1 METVLAWT
9 AVVACVGW
17 GVAIRLWMN
26 LKASSMECTNLR
38 QAQEEAH
45 NRYTNEMRRHDAIR
59 EKYDILVDSLKQKSL
74 TAPKPQPKVKTW
86 AGIRKANEAAIRKE
100 DELNEKRERDTAFA
114 E

>member
-17 GVAIRLWMN
+17 GVAIWLWMN
-26 LKASSMECTNLR
+26 LRGEKVAANITEKRYVDCLNKWNQDKLR
-38 QAQEEAH
+38 GDEIQCQ
-45 NRYTNEMRRHDAIR
+45 
-59 EKYDILVDSLKQKSL
+59 YDRLIDSLKQKAL
-74 TAPKPQPKVKTW
+74 TAPRPQPKVKTW